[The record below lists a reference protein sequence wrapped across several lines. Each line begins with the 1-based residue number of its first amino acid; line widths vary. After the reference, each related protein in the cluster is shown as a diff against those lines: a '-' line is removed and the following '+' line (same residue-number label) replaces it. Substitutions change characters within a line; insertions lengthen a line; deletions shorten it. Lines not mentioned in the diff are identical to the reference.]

1 MSFFNRLTAII
12 VSFALLAPLV
22 PLEAKT
28 KKGDKFF
35 AEGRIEEAKK
45 NWDAALED
53 YEKALSEDPAEIQYQ
68 MAADKARF
76 HAGQSHLDKGLTVR
90 GQGQLGEALIE
101 FQKAYAINPGSAIAV
116 QELQETQRM
125 IQRER
130 QRVEQTGKEAPP
142 EIRALTPG
150 QLAEKK
156 EADKIDRMLPIPELR
171 QLKPGQIDI
180 KMTGKVKTIF
190 ETIGAYADP
199 PINVIWDPDLT
210 PRSMTILRWISRI
223 PRSTR
228 RSISSPCKA
237 RCTGSRFPRTPFSLP
252 TTTQPSAAI
261 TKSRC

>member
-1 MSFFNRLTAII
+1 M
-12 VSFALLAPLV
+12 
-22 PLEAKT
+22 
-28 KKGDKFF
+28 
-35 AEGRIEEAKK
+35 
-45 NWDAALED
+45 
-53 YEKALSEDPAEIQYQ
+53 
-68 MAADKARF
+68 
-76 HAGQSHLDKGLTVR
+76 
-90 GQGQLGEALIE
+90 GEALIE
-101 FQKAYAINPGSAIAV
+101 FQKAYAINPGSAIAT

-125 IQRER
+125 ILRER

-210 PRSMTILRWISRI
+210 QLQHDNFTVDIKDATLDQALDYIVRAEQNVLEAAFREHHFRHQRQPYQAPRLS
-223 PRSTR
+223 
-228 RSISSPCKA
+228 KN
-237 RCTGSRFPRTPFSLP
+237 RC
-252 TTTQPSAAI
+252 
-261 TKSRC
+261 